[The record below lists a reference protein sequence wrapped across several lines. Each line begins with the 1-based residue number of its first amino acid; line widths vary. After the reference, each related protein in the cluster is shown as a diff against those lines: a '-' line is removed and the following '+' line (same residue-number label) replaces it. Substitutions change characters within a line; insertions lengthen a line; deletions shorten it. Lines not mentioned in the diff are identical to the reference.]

1 MRPVAR
7 RLQVLLELPRP
18 LQPGGGAS
26 VPGPGVV
33 LSEGPAGPPEERR
46 QPGLTAGLGPLV
58 LLLTGESQVRPP
70 PRPRYHGRRLHGY
83 CKDYRFS
90 FFRFG
95 SVMDFQ
101 GRKMQ

>member
-70 PRPRYHGRRLHGY
+70 LALVTMVAVSTGTARITGFLFFVLGR
-83 CKDYRFS
+83 
-90 FFRFG
+90 
-95 SVMDFQ
+95 
-101 GRKMQ
+101 